1 MVLAHGGEI
10 SLHEMGELALLSL
23 PVLLLLTVLVVV
35 ALRSRGPARGGPE
48 HD

>member
-23 PVLLLLTVLVVV
+23 PVLLLTVLVVV